1 MALQLGD
8 TAPDF
13 TADSTEGEVR
23 FHEWGGDHWTLLFSH
38 PADFTPICTTELGA
52 FARRKAEF
60 QRRNVKLI
68 GVSVDPVDSHHGWTA
83 DIEETQGAKVNYP
96 ILADPERKIA
106 ELYGMIHPKA
116 DPKVTVRTVFVIDP
130 AKKIRLTLTY
140 PPSTGRSVDEILRVI
155 DSLQLTDGYQ
165 VGTPVEWRNGDDVVI
180 SASLGEEEARKRFP
194 RGWDE
199 QKPYLR
205 VTPQPPQT

>member
-13 TADSTEGEVR
+13 TSDSTAGKIA
-23 FHEWGGDHWTLLFSH
+23 FHDWGGESWVLLFSH
-38 PADFTPICTTELGA
+38 PADYTPICTTELGA

-60 QRRNVKLI
+60 DQRNVKLI
-68 GVSVDPVDSHHGWTA
+68 GVSVDPLDSHRGWA
-83 DIEETQGAKVNYP
+83 LDIERTQGAALNYP
-96 ILADPERKIA
+96 LLADPERKVA
-106 ELYGMIHPKA
+106 GLYGMIHPNA
-116 DPKVTVRTVFVIDP
+116 DPKVTVRTVFIIDP
-130 AKKIRLTLTY
+130 AKKLRLTLTY

-155 DSLQLTDGYQ
+155 DSLQLTDEYQ
-165 VGTPVEWRNGDDVVI
+165 VGTPVEWKNGDDVVI
-180 SASLGEEEARKRFP
+180 SASLTETQAKERFP

-199 QKPYLR
+199 QASYLR